1 MNNLLIYFNVKMKN
15 NVPIFLLS
23 LIVAVSASFYGGMK
37 YQQSKTPSLSTFR
50 ELGSTRGETGQAGN
64 RIRTPG
70 VGQTMGEIMN
80 IDDDSV
86 TVKLA
91 DGSTKIVLIPDS
103 ASINKSDTGSKN
115 DLNIGVNIAVFG
127 SANDDGSVTAQN
139 IQLNPGRIIVP
150 SRE

>member
-50 ELGSTRGETGQAGN
+50 ELGNIRGETGQAGN

-70 VGQTMGEIMN
+70 VGQTMGEIIN
-80 IDDDSV
+80 IDDNSV

-103 ASINKSDTGSKN
+103 VSINKSETGSKN

-139 IQLNPGRIIVP
+139 IQLNPGRVVVP
-150 SRE
+150 NRE